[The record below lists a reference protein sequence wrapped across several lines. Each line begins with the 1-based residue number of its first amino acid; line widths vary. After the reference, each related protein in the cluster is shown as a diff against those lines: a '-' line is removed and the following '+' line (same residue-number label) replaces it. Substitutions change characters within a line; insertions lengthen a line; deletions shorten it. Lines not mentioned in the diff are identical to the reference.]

1 MVRRF
6 LQGVRSEARSVFTL
20 AWPLVLAEIGW
31 MAMGLV
37 DTIMVGHMPNSA
49 EAIGGVSLG
58 GVIFYTAAM
67 FGGSILFSL
76 DTKVSQSFGAGDLRD
91 ANHSLLNAMYIVAP
105 LTPASMLM
113 VWAIGRMLP
122 AMGVNPG
129 VLAQALPFLSAMN
142 WSTLPL

>member
-6 LQGVRSEARSVFTL
+6 VQDVKSEARSVFAL

-37 DTIMVGHMPNSA
+37 DTMMVGHMPHSA
-49 EAIGGVSLG
+49 QAIGGVSLG
-58 GVIFYTAAM
+58 GVIFYMAAM

-76 DTKVSQSFGAGDLRD
+76 DTKVSQSFGAGNLAD

-105 LTPASMLM
+105 LAPACMLM
-113 VWAIGRMLP
+113 VWFIGRMLP
-122 AMGVNPG
+122 EIGVNPE
-129 VLAQALPFLSAMN
+129 VLAQALPF
-142 WSTLPL
+142 W